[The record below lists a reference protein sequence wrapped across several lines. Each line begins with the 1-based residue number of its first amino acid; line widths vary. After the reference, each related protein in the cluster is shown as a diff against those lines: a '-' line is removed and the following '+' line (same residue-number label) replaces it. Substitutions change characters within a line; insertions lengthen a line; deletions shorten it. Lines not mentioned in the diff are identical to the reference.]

1 MEGHAPYVEA
11 TLPDPDDVEFVEPW
25 RTGSG
30 ALDELI
36 RELVADARRQD
47 GESAV
52 AAFNSAL

>member
-1 MEGHAPYVEA
+1 MEGHAPFVEA
-11 TLPDPDDVEFVEPW
+11 TLPDPGDVEFDQSW
-25 RTGSG
+25 GTGSG